1 MIYEERR
8 RPCQNEKGVG
18 EYMCVQP
25 INFVINVTFLERLA
39 TKELEMSLLFE
50 GVDGNR
56 IFTPPRTA
64 LREEIN
70 TRLLDD

>member
-18 EYMCVQP
+18 EYMYVQP
-25 INFVINVTFLERLA
+25 INCVINVIFFGKISNEGVGNVS
-39 TKELEMSLLFE
+39 K

-70 TRLLDD
+70 TRSLDD